1 MIPSRLPFLLAFVG
15 QPLLRTSTPGGLQK
29 STLQEREPLAV
40 IAMDATYCEPG
51 PIDEF
56 LNVAALILLDDLKI
70 ALILMWSFEIPE
82 NEAGCWFQ
90 CLFLIPSVII
100 PLCTFGIWDDGPPHY
115 MKKSSIWAKC
125 FTLFLQDMVLEDV
138 GRRLSFK
145 NVWLCLI
152 FRVHWLTGMVILG
165 STWQA
170 CSTARTVSSAL
181 FLLVPNWLMSWP
193 MHPRSLNPLPGRGTD
208 PMNWQSGSASTWG

>member
-40 IAMDATYCEPG
+40 IAMDAIYCEPG

-82 NEAGCWFQ
+82 NEAGCCFQ
-90 CLFLIPSVII
+90 CLFLRAH
-100 PLCTFGIWDDGPPHY
+100 PLWYPPVYIWDLGWWPP
-115 MKKSSIWAKC
+115 C
-125 FTLFLQDMVLEDV
+125 FTLFLQDMMLEDV
-138 GRRLSFK
+138 RRRLSFK
-145 NVWLCLI
+145 HAWLCLI
-152 FRVHWLTGMVILG
+152 LRVYWLTGMVILG

-170 CSTARTVSSAL
+170 CSTTRTVSSAL

>member
-115 MKKSSIWAKC
+115 MKKSSI
-125 FTLFLQDMVLEDV
+125 
-138 GRRLSFK
+138 
-145 NVWLCLI
+145 
-152 FRVHWLTGMVILG
+152 
-165 STWQA
+165 
-170 CSTARTVSSAL
+170 
-181 FLLVPNWLMSWP
+181 
-193 MHPRSLNPLPGRGTD
+193 
-208 PMNWQSGSASTWG
+208 